1 VITVSPEQLDG
12 TACVLCG
19 RDFLDDTMPSV
30 PVTLPESGRQ
40 VFVCADACRDDPQR
54 E

>member
-1 VITVSPEQLDG
+1 MTAVSPEQLAG

-19 RDFLDDTMPSV
+19 RDFLVDDMPSV

-40 VFVCADACRDDPQR
+40 VFVCAEACREPVER